1 MNKKVITILL
11 AGIFILGGIIAVA
24 ENNSISNMYKGLN
37 EEKVKDTTVV
47 AKFNDIE
54 ITAENVYNS
63 KLEIETMN
71 KELNGLDITI
81 TEGEIIK
88 NKLMNHF
95 LLLEAE
101 KEGIVPIS
109 DEEAQKAKEEQIYL
123 YEISSDRDR
132 EFVDAKIE
140 DLGYTFDEY
149 YNDFFV
155 DYYKDMVMVSDY
167 LKLAS
172 EKYIKEKGVTDKTEG
187 EIHDLIREEVYNKY
201 KDQIILN
208 KKYSI
213 TLP

>member
-63 KLEIETMN
+63 KLEMETMN

-95 LLLEAE
+95 LLSEAE

-109 DEEAQKAKEEQIYL
+109 DEEAQKAKEEQVYL

-172 EKYIKEKGVTDKTEG
+172 EKYIKEKGVTDKTEV